1 MNKLKPITNVGR
13 MAQDLA
19 DHLSDR
25 PLMARLMAGHDAASL
40 SDEVIGAVTQML
52 NALDNSMSNPEI
64 DDVMGRGDGPIRA
77 LSELMARCYGVKRA
91 IITPHGS
98 SLTNITLAQAV
109 RAMFGADTH
118 VLVDRGCHGSVTGG
132 LTLAHVR
139 HVTYLNQPYDP
150 DVQLR
155 RPLSPDVLDAAL
167 ATAGTVHAVWITNP
181 SYDGFMIE
189 DIAALRRV
197 CDDNGALLLVDA
209 AWGALQGL
217 LSDAGFPKSMT
228 SVAHAGVISLH
239 KSGIGLSGMSV
250 ALFNEEALAAEFM
263 RFADIGLISTSPP
276 FLLYC
281 MVEQT
286 VNRWLN
292 PEGQVLAKRL
302 LHEAQSFAEALD
314 GLPGVK
320 LVRPKDLGTGII
332 TDPTH
337 ILIDVR
343 GTGLL
348 GYDILDAFAAH
359 YGKDLEKA
367 TLGTLLFLFGSQHV
381 ETWTEIVRDLG
392 EIIAQGGRVG
402 QPVPELCP
410 PPEQIGATVMPLHEA
425 QMACHRQA
433 LPDEAVGMIAAQPV
447 SAYPPGSALLQPGE
461 VIRQDV
467 VDYLRAVQAAGSRLK
482 GISGDIDKVGLTV
495 VDSTPSHND
504 SN

>member
-1 MNKLKPITNVGR
+1 MKPISNLGK

-19 DHLSDR
+19 EHLSDR

-40 SDEVIGAVTQML
+40 SDEVIGAITQML
-52 NALDNSMSNPEI
+52 NALDNSMSNPDI

-77 LSELMARCYGVKRA
+77 LSELVAQCYNVERA

-98 SLTNITLAQAV
+98 SLNNIVLALAIGTICGPD
-109 RAMFGADTH
+109 AH
-118 VLVDRGCHGSVTGG
+118 VLVDRGCHASVTGG

-139 HVTYLNQPYDP
+139 QVSYLNQPFDQ

-155 RPLSPDVLDAAL
+155 RPLSPEVLDAAL
-167 ATAGTVHAVWITNP
+167 TAAKTVQAVWITNP
-181 SYDGFMIE
+181 SYDGFMIG

-197 CDDNGALLLVDA
+197 CDDHGARLIVDA

-217 LSDAGFPKSMT
+217 LSDAGFPETMVT
-228 SVAHAGVISLH
+228 AAHAGVMSLH

-250 ALFNEEALAAEFM
+250 ALFNDEALAAEFM

-286 VNRWLN
+286 VSRWLA
-292 PEGQVLAKRL
+292 PEGQSLAKQL
-302 LHEAQSFAEALD
+302 QHEAQSFAEALD
-314 GLPGVK
+314 ALPGVS
-320 LVRPKDLGTGII
+320 LVRPEHLGPGII
-332 TDPTH
+332 VDPTH

-348 GYDILDAFAAH
+348 GYDILEAFAAH

-367 TLGTLLFLFGSQHV
+367 TLSSLLFLFGSQHV
-381 ETWTEIVRDLG
+381 EAWPEIVSDLG
-392 EIIAQGGRVG
+392 EIIERGGRIG
-402 QPVPELCP
+402 QPVPKLCP
-410 PPEQIGATVMPLHEA
+410 PPEQIGTTVMPLHEA
-425 QMACHRQA
+425 QLSRHRQA

-482 GISGDIDKVGLTV
+482 GIAGNIDTVGLTV
-495 VDSTPSHND
+495 VDRNPTHNN

>member
-1 MNKLKPITNVGR
+1 MNDMKPISNLGH
-13 MAQDLA
+13 MAQLLA

-25 PLMARLMAGHDAASL
+25 SLMARLMAGHDATTL
-40 SDEVIGAVTQML
+40 SNEVMGAITQIL
-52 NALDNSMSNPEI
+52 NALDNSMSNRDI

-77 LSELMARCYGVKRA
+77 LSERVACCYGVERA

-98 SLTNITLAQAV
+98 SLNNVTLALAI
-109 RAMFGADTH
+109 RAMFGSDTH

-155 RPLSPDVLDAAL
+155 KPLSPEALDVAL
-167 ATAGTVHAVWITNP
+167 TAVGSVHVVWITNP

-189 DIAALRRV
+189 DFTALRHV
-197 CDDNGALLLVDA
+197 CDAHGALLLVDA

-217 LSDAGFPKSMT
+217 LTDAGFPETMA
-228 SVAHAGVISLH
+228 SVAHAGVMSLH
-239 KSGIGLSGMSV
+239 KSGIGLSGLSV
-250 ALFNEEALAAEFM
+250 ALINDDTLAKEFM

-276 FLLYC
+276 FMLYC

-286 VNRWLN
+286 VNQWLS
-292 PEGQVLAKRL
+292 PEGQRLAKRL
-302 LHEAQSFAEALD
+302 LCEAREFSEALD

-320 LVRPKDLGTGII
+320 LVRPEHLGTGII
-332 TDPTH
+332 ADPTH

-343 GTGLL
+343 GTGML
-348 GYDILDAFAAH
+348 GYDILDVFATQ

-367 TLGTLLFLFGSQHV
+367 TLGSLLFLFGAQHI
-381 ETWTEIVRDLG
+381 ETWPEIVRELG

-402 QPVPELCP
+402 QSVPKLCP
-410 PPEQIGATVMPLHEA
+410 PPEHIGATVMPLHEA
-425 QMACHRQA
+425 QLACHRQA
-433 LPDEAVGMIAAQPV
+433 LPDEAVGLIAAQPV
-447 SAYPPGSALLQPGE
+447 SAYPPGSALFQPGE

-467 VDYLRAVQAAGSRLK
+467 VEYLRAVQSAGSRLK
-482 GISGDIDKVGLTV
+482 GISGDVNVVGLTV
-495 VDSTPSHND
+495 VDSAYPHARTK
-504 SN
+504 